1 MQRVQ
6 IYKVIAVPEMQF
18 EEYLE
23 KEIIARGWKIVSVS
37 PYSFKKSHM
46 TMKIEQPGEGLDAIG
61 YSAFD
66 LAIDSWLIVYDDGK

>member
-18 EEYLE
+18 DEYLE

-37 PYSFKKSHM
+37 PHSFKKSHM
-46 TMKIEQPGEGLDAIG
+46 TMKIEQPGEGLDALG
-61 YSAFD
+61 HSSFEPS
-66 LAIDSWLIVYDDGK
+66 IDSWLIVYDDGE

>member
-1 MQRVQ
+1 MQHVR
-6 IYKVIAVPEMQF
+6 IYKVIAVPEMCF

-23 KEIIARGWKIVSVS
+23 KEIISRGWKIVSVS

-46 TMKIEQPGEGLDAIG
+46 TMKIEQPGEGLDAVG

-66 LAIDSWLIVYDDGK
+66 LSVDSWLIVYDDGK